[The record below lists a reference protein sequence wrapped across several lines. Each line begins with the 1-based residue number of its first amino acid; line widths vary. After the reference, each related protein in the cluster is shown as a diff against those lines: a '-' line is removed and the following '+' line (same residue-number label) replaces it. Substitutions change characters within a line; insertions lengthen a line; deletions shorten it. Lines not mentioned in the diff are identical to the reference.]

1 MLSTQQ
7 AIAQRA
13 PVATPS
19 LLSTRAMLRGVRLS
33 MWDGR
38 KHDRAVSDEVT
49 RSKGAAADA
58 GRFNKALVP
67 PEALKP
73 VQAAANRIRAV
84 HARYTLPWTDNGL
97 DILPASAVM
106 AYDSEMREARAEF
119 ETAADTFCR
128 ATFPSLLAS
137 APSRLG
143 ALFKASDYP
152 DAGEIRERFAM
163 RVRTLNMPDATDF
176 RVDMSDAQARAI
188 RAELEAESRAALAQ
202 AMDTAWQRVADV
214 CGRMVERLNA
224 YKPAT
229 AKGSKSEGVF
239 RDSLVENVRDLVA
252 VLPAFNLTADP
263 TLAEVAERMRD
274 ELCAADAADL
284 RDDVALRERTAAAA
298 AEIHAIA
305 ADFLG

>member
-1 MLSTQQ
+1 MLNTLQPIVQ
-7 AIAQRA
+7 PAAGTA
-13 PVATPS
+13 PS
-19 LLSTRAMLRGVRLS
+19 LLSTRAMLRGVRIS

-38 KHDRAVSDEVT
+38 KHDRAVSDEVN

-73 VQAAANRIRAV
+73 VQSAANRIRAI

-106 AYDSEMREARAEF
+106 AYDSDMRAARAEF
-119 ETAADTFCR
+119 ETAAESFCS
-128 ATFPSLLAS
+128 ATFPALLAS
-137 APSRLG
+137 APARLG
-143 ALFKASDYP
+143 ALFRATDYP
-152 DAGEIRERFAM
+152 DAGEIRARFSM

-188 RAELEAESRAALAQ
+188 KAELEAESRAALAE

-214 CGRMVERLNA
+214 CARMVERLNA
-224 YKPAT
+224 YKPAA
-229 AKGSKSEGVF
+229 AKGEKSEGVF
-239 RDSLVENVRDLVA
+239 RDSLVENVRDLVT
-252 VLPAFNLTADP
+252 VLPAFNLTGDP
-263 TLAEVAERMRD
+263 TLAEVAERMRA
-274 ELCAADAADL
+274 ELCTADAGQL

-305 ADFLG
+305 SDFLG